1 MKNFFCSKILLIPF
15 LLLGSIA
22 LSYSQVI
29 QGTVTTSD
37 NTPINAQIL
46 LKEPS
51 NDNVIKEFILVTKG
65 TFTYKLKKSYSTN
78 SFFLTVK
85 ATGYTDYTEEI
96 KILKPLDT
104 LNFKFVLFKEKIEYL
119 NEVVVEKKKA
129 FTIKED
135 TVTYNVDSYVDGT
148 ERKVEDLLKKL
159 PGIEVDSGTG
169 NISYRGKS
177 IETVTIEGDNL
188 FDYNYTIGTKNINI
202 DLIEEIE
209 AIENYSEN
217 RLLKGIENS
226 QKVALNLKLKKD
238 RSDISGSIDIGLGG
252 FTTSKKSPLD
262 VSTNLLAINK
272 IHKSFAVSTYN
283 TIGKNSSPFNYSGNQ
298 ITQEQLKDEKYYIQ
312 SIIPEYNINQ
322 VTNNNL
328 SNQNSQLFTN
338 FNSIYK
344 LNDKLKA
351 KVNLYY
357 LLDKIN
363 SNQFSESIIIT
374 GNEHFAIFDDNHINK
389 KPLQYRGD
397 LELKYNTSK
406 TSLLE
411 YNVSFR
417 DETID
422 TEYRTISNQENDF
435 NSLLNTQNKLFKQN
449 LEYTNK
455 VSENKALQ
463 INLANS
469 FNNLDQNFTI
479 DPSVFNTEN
488 FNSDI
493 QSNSSKKYYTAFKTV
508 LLGKSKKNNKYSV
521 LVGFNLDKETFYS
534 NLISKNNTQELAVD
548 GSLNDVNFIKNGI
561 YTQGSYNW
569 KIGKFSFSPKLS
581 FQQLYQEFEGATN
594 PLDENIF
601 IFEPSLSVMYKF
613 NGNSYLNLNTGFN
626 QNSQEIQNV
635 FENQVLISNRMV
647 KNNIPDITTRKNQK
661 YSLMYSK
668 NDLFNQLTLS
678 FGVDYLK
685 QKGNYFSDTDI
696 NENAIKTTS
705 FFLNEYTDNTSFF
718 LNFSKLIPSIKTNFK
733 ISSNYSIYNYKNIIN
748 NSGLRDNKALYL
760 FNSLFLKT
768 AFNSSINFENTTKFT
783 YQETVSQSLFVN
795 RSLENNFK
803 LLFKPSRSL
812 FSTVSYNYFIPNF
825 TDKDTTNSFLNFDI
839 MYRPQNK
846 NWQLGLKGVNL
857 LDNTSFIQRNVNEF
871 SINSQKTNL
880 LGRYY
885 LLNYMY
891 SF

>member
-1 MKNFFCSKILLIPF
+1 MS
-15 LLLGSIA
+15 SIA

-29 QGTVTTSD
+29 KGTVTTSG

-46 LKEPS
+46 LKEPNAS
-51 NDNVIKEFILVTKG
+51 AIKEFILVTKG
-65 TFTYKLKKSYSTN
+65 AFAYQLKKSYSTN
-78 SFFLTVK
+78 SLFLTVK
-85 ATGYTDYTEEI
+85 ATGYTAYTEEI
-96 KILKPLDT
+96 KGFKPLDT
-104 LNFKFVLFKEKIEYL
+104 LTFKFVLFKEKIEYL
-119 NEVVVEKKKA
+119 DEVVVEKKKA

-135 TVTYNVDSYVDGT
+135 TVTYNVDSYADGT

-169 NISYRGKS
+169 NISYRGKA
-177 IETVTIEGDNL
+177 IESVTIEGDNL

-217 RLLKGIENS
+217 KLLKGIENS

-238 RSDISGSIDIGLGG
+238 RSDISGGIDIGLGG
-252 FTTSKKSPLD
+252 FTTSKRSPLEIA
-262 VSTNLLAINK
+262 TNLLAINK
-272 IHKSFAVSTYN
+272 IHKSFAVGAYN
-283 TIGKNSSPFNYSGNQ
+283 SIGENSSPFNYSGYQ
-298 ITQEQLKDEKYYIQ
+298 ITQEQLKDKNYYTQ
-312 SIIPEYNINQ
+312 NIIPEYNINQ

-338 FNSIYK
+338 FNSIYTVT
-344 LNDKLKA
+344 NKLKA

-357 LLDKIN
+357 LSDKIN
-363 SNQFSESIIIT
+363 SNQFSESTIIT
-374 GNEHFAIFDDNHINK
+374 GDEQFAIFDDNYINK

-411 YNVSFR
+411 YNFSFR

-435 NSLLNTQNKLFKQN
+435 NSLLNTQNTLFKQN
-449 LEYTNK
+449 LKYTNK

-479 DPSVFNTEN
+479 NPSVFNTEN

-493 QSNSSKKYYTAFKTV
+493 QSNSSKKYNTDFKTV
-508 LLGKSKKNNKYSV
+508 LLGKSKNNNKYSV

-534 NLISKNNTQELAVD
+534 NLISKNNTQQLAVD
-548 GSLNDVNFIKNGI
+548 GSLNDINFIKNSL

-569 KIGKFSFSPKLS
+569 KIGKFSISPKLS
-581 FQQLYQEFEGATN
+581 FQQLYQGLKGATN
-594 PLDENIF
+594 PLDESII

-626 QNSQEIQNV
+626 QNTQEIQNV

-647 KNNIPDITTRKNQK
+647 KNNIPDITTQKNQK
-661 YSLMYSK
+661 YSLFYSK
-668 NDLFNQLTLS
+668 NDLFNQLALS
-678 FGVDYLK
+678 LGVDYLK
-685 QKGNYFSDTDI
+685 QKGNYFSNTDI

-705 FFLNEYTDNTSFF
+705 FFLNEYTDNTSLFF
-718 LNFSKLIPSIKTNFK
+718 NFSKLIPSIKTNFK

-748 NSGLRDNKALYL
+748 NSGLRDNKALYW

-783 YQETVSQSLFVN
+783 YHEAVSQSSFAN
-795 RSLENNFK
+795 KSLENNLK

-812 FSTVSYNYFIPNF
+812 FSTISYNYFIPNF
-825 TDKDTTNSFLNFDI
+825 TDKGTTNSFLNFDV
-839 MYRPQNK
+839 MYKPENK
-846 NWQLGLKGVNL
+846 NWQWGLKGVNL
-857 LDNTSFIQRNVNEF
+857 LNNTSFIVGNVNEF
-871 SINSQKTNL
+871 SINSQETNL
-880 LGRYY
+880 LGRCY
-885 LLNYMY
+885 LLSFMY

>member
-1 MKNFFCSKILLIPF
+1 MKNFLCSKILLIPF
-15 LLLGSIA
+15 LLLGNIA

-29 QGTVTTSD
+29 QGIVTTSD
-37 NTPINAQIL
+37 NTTINAQIL
-46 LKEPS
+46 LKEP
-51 NDNVIKEFILVTKG
+51 NTNVIKEFILVTKG
-65 TFTYKLKKSYSTN
+65 AFTYKLKKSYSTN
-78 SFFLTVK
+78 SFFLTIK

-96 KILKPLDT
+96 KRLKPLDT
-104 LNFKFVLFKEKIEYL
+104 LTFEFVLFKEKIEYL
-119 NEVVVEKKKA
+119 DEVVVEKKKA

-135 TVTYNVDSYVDGT
+135 TVTYNVDSYADGT
-148 ERKVEDLLKKL
+148 ERKIEDLLKKL
-159 PGIEVDSGTG
+159 PGIEVDNGTG

-217 RLLKGIENS
+217 KLLKGIENS
-226 QKVALNLKLKKD
+226 QKVALNLKLKKNK
-238 RSDISGSIDIGLGG
+238 SDISGSVDIGLGG
-252 FTTSKKSPLD
+252 FTTSKRSPLEIA
-262 VSTNLLAINK
+262 TNLLAINK
-272 IHKSFAVSTYN
+272 IHKSFAVGTYN
-283 TIGKNSSPFNYSGNQ
+283 SIGENSSPFNYSGNQ
-298 ITQEQLKDEKYYIQ
+298 ITQEQLKDENYYTQ
-312 SIIPEYNINQ
+312 NIIPEYNINQ

-357 LLDKIN
+357 LSDKIN
-363 SNQFSESIIIT
+363 SNQFSESSIIT
-374 GNEHFAIFDDNHINK
+374 GDEQFAIFDDNYINK
-389 KPLQYRGD
+389 KPLKYRGD

-417 DETID
+417 DGTID

-493 QSNSSKKYYTAFKTV
+493 QSNSSEKYYTDFKTV
-508 LLGKSKKNNKYSV
+508 LLGKSKNNNKYSV

-534 NLISKNNTQELAVD
+534 NLISKNNTQQLAVD
-548 GSLNDVNFIKNGI
+548 GSLNDINFIKNKI

-569 KIGKFSFSPKLS
+569 KIGKFSISPKLS
-581 FQQLYQEFEGATN
+581 FQQLYQELKGATN
-594 PLDENIF
+594 PLDESIF

-783 YQETVSQSLFVN
+783 YHETVSQSLFVN
-795 RSLENNFK
+795 KSLENNFK
-803 LLFKPSRSL
+803 LLFKPSRSI
-812 FSTVSYNYFIPNF
+812 FSSVSYNYFIPNF

-839 MYRPQNK
+839 IYIPQNK

-857 LDNTSFIQRNVNEF
+857 LNNTSFIERNVNEF

>member
-1 MKNFFCSKILLIPF
+1 MK
-15 LLLGSIA
+15 
-22 LSYSQVI
+22 
-29 QGTVTTSD
+29 GTVTTSD

-46 LKEPS
+46 LKEPNAS
-51 NDNVIKEFILVTKG
+51 VIKEFVLVTKG
-65 TFTYKLKKSYSTN
+65 AFTYKLKKSYSTN
-78 SFFLTVK
+78 SLFLTVK
-85 ATGYTDYTEEI
+85 ATGYTAYTEEI
-96 KILKPLDT
+96 KGLKPLDT
-104 LNFKFVLFKEKIEYL
+104 LTFKFVLFKEKIEYL
-119 NEVVVEKKKA
+119 DEVVVEKKKA
-129 FTIKED
+129 FTIKEH
-135 TVTYNVDSYVDGT
+135 TVTYNVDSYADGT

-217 RLLKGIENS
+217 KLLKGIENS
-226 QKVALNLKLKKD
+226 QKVALNLKLKKNK
-238 RSDISGSIDIGLGG
+238 SDISGSVDIGLGG
-252 FTTSKKSPLD
+252 FTKSKKSQLD
-262 VSTNLLAINK
+262 VLTNLLAINK
-272 IHKSFAVSTYN
+272 IHKSFAVGTYN
-283 TIGKNSSPFNYSGNQ
+283 SIGENSSPFNYSGNQ
-298 ITQEQLKDEKYYIQ
+298 ITQEQLKDENYHTQ
-312 SIIPEYNINQ
+312 NIIPEYNINQ

-357 LLDKIN
+357 LSDKIN
-363 SNQFSESIIIT
+363 SNQFSESSIIT
-374 GNEHFAIFDDNHINK
+374 GDEQFAIFDDNYINK
-389 KPLQYRGD
+389 KPLHYRGD

-463 INLANS
+463 INLVNS
-469 FNNLDQNFTI
+469 FNKLDQNFTI
-479 DPSVFNTEN
+479 NPSVFNTEN

-493 QSNSSKKYYTAFKTV
+493 QSNSSKKYYTDFKTV
-508 LLGKSKKNNKYSV
+508 LLGKSKNNNKYSV

-534 NLISKNNTQELAVD
+534 NLISKNNTQQLAID
-548 GSLNDVNFIKNGI
+548 GSLNDINFIKNSI
-561 YTQGSYNW
+561 YTQGAYNW
-569 KIGKFSFSPKLS
+569 KIGKFSISPKLS
-581 FQQLYQEFEGATN
+581 FQQLYQELKGATN
-594 PLDENIF
+594 PLDDIF

-613 NGNSYLNLNTGFN
+613 NLNSYLNLNTGFN
-626 QNSQEIQNV
+626 QNTQEIQNV
-635 FENQVLISNRMV
+635 FKNQVLISNRMV

-685 QKGNYFSDTDI
+685 QKGNYFSNTDI

-718 LNFSKLIPSIKTNFK
+718 FNFSKLIPSIKTNFK

-748 NSGLRDNKALYL
+748 NSGLRDNKTLYL

-783 YQETVSQSLFVN
+783 YQETVSQSSFVN
-795 RSLENNFK
+795 KSLENNFK
-803 LLFKPSRSL
+803 VLFRPSRSL

-825 TDKDTTNSFLNFDI
+825 RDKGTNNSFLNFEV
-839 MYRPQNK
+839 MYAPENK

-857 LDNTSFIQRNVNEF
+857 LNNTSFIERNVNEF

-880 LGRYY
+880 LGRYH
-885 LLNYMY
+885 LLSFMY

>member
-1 MKNFFCSKILLIPF
+1 MKNFFCSKILLITF

-51 NDNVIKEFILVTKG
+51 NNNVIKEFILVTKG
-65 TFTYKLKKSYSTN
+65 AFTYKLKKSYSTN

-96 KILKPLDT
+96 KRLKPLDT
-104 LNFKFVLFKEKIEYL
+104 LNFKFVLCKEKIEYL
-119 NEVVVEKKKA
+119 DEVVVEKKKA

-217 RLLKGIENS
+217 KLLKGIENS

-272 IHKSFAVSTYN
+272 IHKSFAVGTYN
-283 TIGKNSSPFNYSGNQ
+283 SIGENSSPFNCSGNQ
-298 ITQEQLKDEKYYIQ
+298 ITQEQLKDENYYTQ
-312 SIIPEYNINQ
+312 NIIPEYNINQ

-328 SNQNSQLFTN
+328 SNQNSLLFTN

-344 LNDKLKA
+344 VTNKLKA

-357 LLDKIN
+357 LSDKIN
-363 SNQFSESIIIT
+363 SNQFSESTIIT
-374 GNEHFAIFDDNHINK
+374 GDEQFAIFDDNYINK

-435 NSLLNTQNKLFKQN
+435 NSLLNTQNKLYKQN

-455 VSENKALQ
+455 VSKNKALQ
-463 INLANS
+463 VNLANS
-469 FNNLDQNFTI
+469 YNNLGQNFTI
-479 DPSVFNTEN
+479 NPSVFNTEN

-493 QSNSSKKYYTAFKTV
+493 QSNSSKKYYTDFKTV
-508 LLGKSKKNNKYSV
+508 LLGKSKNNNKYSV
-521 LVGFNLDKETFYS
+521 LVGFNLYKETFYS
-534 NLISKNNTQELAVD
+534 NLISKNNTQQLAVD
-548 GSLNDVNFIKNGI
+548 SSLNDINFIKNSI

-569 KIGKFSFSPKLS
+569 KIGKFSISPKLS
-581 FQQLYQEFEGATN
+581 FQQLHQELEGVTN

-626 QNSQEIQNV
+626 QNTQEIQNV
-635 FENQVLISNRMV
+635 FDNQVLISNRMV
-647 KNNIPDITTRKNQK
+647 KNNIPNITTRKNQK

-718 LNFSKLIPSIKTNFK
+718 FNFSKLIPSIKTNFK

-768 AFNSSINFENTTKFT
+768 AFNSSINFENTTKLT
-783 YQETVSQSLFVN
+783 YHETVSQSSFVN

-803 LLFKPSRSL
+803 LLFKPSRSI
-812 FSTVSYNYFIPNF
+812 FSSVSYDYFIPNF
-825 TDKDTTNSFLNFDI
+825 RDKGTNNSFLNFDI
-839 MYRPQNK
+839 MYIPQNK

-857 LDNTSFIQRNVNEF
+857 LDNTSFIERNVNEF

-880 LGRYY
+880 QGRYY
-885 LLNYMY
+885 LLNFMY

>member
-1 MKNFFCSKILLIPF
+1 MKNFFCSKILLITF

-51 NDNVIKEFILVTKG
+51 NNNVIKEFILVTKG
-65 TFTYKLKKSYSTN
+65 AFTYKLKKSYSTN

-96 KILKPLDT
+96 KRLKPLDT

-119 NEVVVEKKKA
+119 NEVVLEKKKA

-135 TVTYNVDSYVDGT
+135 TATYNVDSYVDGT

-217 RLLKGIENS
+217 KLLKGIENS

-262 VSTNLLAINK
+262 VSTNLLEINK
-272 IHKSFAVSTYN
+272 IHKSFAVGTYN

-298 ITQEQLKDEKYYIQ
+298 ITQEQLKDEKYYAQ
-312 SIIPEYNINQ
+312 NIIPEYNINQ

-328 SNQNSQLFTN
+328 SNQNSLLFTN

-344 LNDKLKA
+344 VTNKLKA

-357 LLDKIN
+357 LSDKIN
-363 SNQFSESIIIT
+363 SNQFSESTIIT
-374 GNEHFAIFDDNHINK
+374 GDEQFAIFDDNYINK
-389 KPLQYRGD
+389 KPLQCRGD

-493 QSNSSKKYYTAFKTV
+493 QSNSSKKYYAAFKTV

-521 LVGFNLDKETFYS
+521 LVGFNLGKETFYS

-548 GSLNDVNFIKNGI
+548 GSLNDVNFIKNSI

-581 FQQLYQEFEGATN
+581 FQQLYQDLEGATS

-626 QNSQEIQNV
+626 QNTQEIQNV

-685 QKGNYFSDTDI
+685 QKGNYFSNTDI

-718 LNFSKLIPSIKTNFK
+718 FNFSKLIPSIKTNFK

-795 RSLENNFK
+795 KSLENNFK
-803 LLFKPSRSL
+803 LLFKPSRSI
-812 FSTVSYNYFIPNF
+812 FSSVSYNYFIPNF

-839 MYRPQNK
+839 MYIPQNK

-885 LLNYMY
+885 LLNFMY